1 MGSDHDGGYGKPP
14 RHSQF
19 KKGQSGN
26 SKGRPKG
33 SRNFS
38 TDLKETLEKTDPHHR
53 SRQGQNRF
61 DPACGP
67 DAAPRAGA
75 RRGRACTRSSARIR
89 PALQRRRKWPK
100 GPPG

>member
-26 SKGRPKG
+26 PQGRPKG

-38 TDLKETLEKTDPHHR
+38 TDLKETLEKLIRITD
-53 SRQGQNRF
+53 QGEAQNRIV
-61 DPACGP
+61 PGSRL
-67 DAAPRAGA
+67 AAAVR
-75 RRGRACTRSSARIR
+75 
-89 PALQRRRKWPK
+89 
-100 GPPG
+100 